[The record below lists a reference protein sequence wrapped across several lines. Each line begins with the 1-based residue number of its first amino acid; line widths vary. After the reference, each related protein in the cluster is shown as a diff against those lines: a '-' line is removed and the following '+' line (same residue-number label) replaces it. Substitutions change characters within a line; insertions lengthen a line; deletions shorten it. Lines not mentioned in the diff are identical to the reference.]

1 MFLTIPA
8 VLRGHELS
16 KVCALL
22 NAEAAP
28 WVDGRVTAGH
38 QGAPVKNNQQLDEAS
53 AMARELGAAILASL
67 ERNPLFISATL
78 PNKVYPPMFN
88 RYGVGMHFGT
98 HVDGVVRSMPGS
110 ARQLRTDLS
119 ATLFLAPVQSYDG
132 GELVIESDFG
142 DQCHKLAAGDM
153 IVYSAGSRHHV
164 NAVTRGQR
172 LASVFWIQSLIRD
185 DKRRAQL
192 FELDRTIQR
201 LTQLA
206 ADADCMVRLAA
217 HYHQLLREWSEL

>member
-1 MFLTIPA
+1 MLVAIPH
-8 VLRGHELS
+8 VLRAEELA

-22 NAEAAP
+22 NAQAAP

-38 QGAPVKNNQQLDEAS
+38 QGAPVKNNQQLDEQS
-53 AMARELGAAILASL
+53 ALARELGAAILASL
-67 ERNPLFISATL
+67 ERNPLFISAVL

-98 HVDGVVRSMPGS
+98 HVDGVVRGIPGS
-110 ARQLRTDLS
+110 GQKLRTDLS
-119 ATLFLAPVQSYDG
+119 ATLFLAPIQSYDG

-142 DQCHKLAAGDM
+142 DQCRKLAAGDM
-153 IVYSAGSRHHV
+153 LVYSAGSRHRV

-172 LASVFWIQSLIRD
+172 LASVFWIQSLVRD
-185 DKRRAQL
+185 DKKREQL

-206 ADADCMVRLAA
+206 ADADSMVRLAA
-217 HYHQLLREWSEL
+217 LYHQLLREWSEL